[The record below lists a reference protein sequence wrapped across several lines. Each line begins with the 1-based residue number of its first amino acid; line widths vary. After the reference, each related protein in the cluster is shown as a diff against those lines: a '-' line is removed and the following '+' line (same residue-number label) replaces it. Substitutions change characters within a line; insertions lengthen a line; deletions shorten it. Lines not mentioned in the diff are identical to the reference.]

1 MRIFLLIVFAGLMH
15 ATRSFAPQAGED
27 GAGAAGTAVAFGY
40 LLLSALFAGSI
51 FKSFGLPRLTGYLV
65 TGILAGPQVMG
76 LVSLPA
82 LDNLEIFNGMAIAL
96 IALTA
101 GAELGVREM
110 KPLLRSIFWIIVVA
124 ILGVMAILS
133 ATIYLCRDL
142 LPFFNDLTLIQAV
155 GVATVLGVTMTA
167 QSPAVV
173 IALRSEMQAE
183 GPVSRTVLGV
193 VVLSDLVVILI
204 FAVVSSLT
212 TTLFGNSA
220 DALETA
226 GRLAWEILGSVGAGV
241 LAGLLLAGF
250 FKHVKGGAALFVLA
264 VAFVMAEVGQRVD
277 FDPLI
282 IACAAGAL
290 VRNFTAY
297 GHQLLEEIEGS
308 SLAVYVVFFAVTGAS
323 IHIDALQLVGIPAA
337 IFVLVRGTGFY
348 GLNWVAGTIARAP
361 MAIRKYAGFGLMPQ
375 AGLALALALLFSRT
389 FPDLGATASA
399 LVLGGV
405 AINEM
410 VAPILYRFAL
420 VKSGEAGA
428 ANATPS
434 PELEG
439 EPALATGSGG

>member
-1 MRIFLLIVFAGLMH
+1 MRVFLLIVFAGLMH
-15 ATRSFAPQAGED
+15 ATRSFAPQAGAD

-65 TGILAGPQVMG
+65 TGIVAGPQVLG
-76 LVSLPA
+76 LVSMPA
-82 LDNLEIFNGMAIAL
+82 LENLEIFNGMAIAL

-110 KPLLRSIFWIIVVA
+110 KPLLRSIFWLIVVA
-124 ILGVMAILS
+124 VLGVMVILS
-133 ATIYLCRDL
+133 ATIYFCRDL
-142 LPFFNDLTLIQAV
+142 LPFFDHLTLIQAM

-173 IALRSEMQAE
+173 IALRSEMRAE

-212 TTLFGNSA
+212 RTLFGNNA

-226 GRLAWEILGSVGAGV
+226 GRLAWEILGSVGAGA
-241 LAGLLLAGF
+241 LAGLLLGGF
-250 FKHVKGGAALFVLA
+250 LKYVKGGAALFILA
-264 VAFVMAEVGQRVD
+264 VAFVMAEVGQRID

-282 IACAAGAL
+282 IACTAGAL
-290 VRNFTAY
+290 VRNATPF
-297 GHQLLEEIEGS
+297 GHKLLDEIEGS
-308 SLAVYVVFFAVTGAS
+308 SLAVYVVFFAVTGAT
-323 IHIDALQLVGIPAA
+323 IHIDALRMVGIPAA
-337 IFVLVRGTGFY
+337 IFVLVRGFGFY
-348 GLNWVAGTIARAP
+348 SLTWVAGAIAKAP
-361 MAIRKYAGFGLMPQ
+361 LPIRKYAGFGLMPQ

-389 FPDLGATASA
+389 FPDLGVTAAA

-410 VAPILYRFAL
+410 VAPILYRIAL

-428 ANATPS
+428 ANADPL
-434 PELEG
+434 PALEG
-439 EPALATGSGG
+439 TPALAAEGGG

>member
-1 MRIFLLIVFAGLMH
+1 MRVFLLIVFAGLMH
-15 ATRSFAPQAGED
+15 ATRSFAPQD

-65 TGILAGPQVMG
+65 TGIVTGPQFLG
-76 LVSLPA
+76 LVSMPA
-82 LDNLEIFNGMAIAL
+82 LENLEIFNGMAIAL

-110 KPLLRSIFWIIVVA
+110 KPLLRSIFWLIVVA
-124 ILGVMAILS
+124 VLGVMVILS
-133 ATIYLCRDL
+133 ATIYFCRHL
-142 LPFFNDLTLIQAV
+142 LPFFDHLTLIQAV
-155 GVATVLGVTMTA
+155 GVAAVLGVTMTA

-212 TTLFGNSA
+212 KTFFGNSA

-241 LAGLLLAGF
+241 LAGLLLGGF
-250 FKHVKGGAALFVLA
+250 FKYVKGGAALFVLA
-264 VAFVMAEVGQRVD
+264 VAFVMAEVGQRIA

-282 IACAAGAL
+282 IACTAGAL
-290 VRNFTAY
+290 VRNATSF
-297 GHQLLEEIEGS
+297 GHKLLEEIEGS

-323 IHIDALQLVGIPAA
+323 IHLDALLVVGIPIA

-348 GLNWVAGTIARAP
+348 SLSWVAGTIAGAP
-361 MAIRKYAGFGLMPQ
+361 LPIRKYVGFGLMPQ
-375 AGLALALALLFSRT
+375 AGLALALAMLFSRT
-389 FPDLGATASA
+389 FPDLGTAAAA

-410 VAPILYRFAL
+410 VAPVLYRIAL

-428 ANATPS
+428 ANAEPQ
-434 PELEG
+434 PALEG
-439 EPALATGSGG
+439 APVLAAEGEG

>member
-1 MRIFLLIVFAGLMH
+1 MRVFLLIVFAGLMH
-15 ATRSFAPQAGED
+15 ATRSFAPQD

-65 TGILAGPQVMG
+65 TGIVAGPQFLG
-76 LVSLPA
+76 LVSMPA
-82 LDNLEIFNGMAIAL
+82 LQNLEIFNGMAIAL

-110 KPLLRSIFWIIVVA
+110 KPLLRSIFWLIVVA
-124 ILGVMAILS
+124 VLGVMVILS
-133 ATIYLCRDL
+133 ATIYFCRDL
-142 LPFFNDLTLIQAV
+142 LPFFDHLTMIQAV
-155 GVATVLGVTMTA
+155 GVAAVLGVTMTA

-212 TTLFGNSA
+212 KTFFGNSA

-250 FKHVKGGAALFVLA
+250 FKYVKGGAALFVLA
-264 VAFVMAEVGQRVD
+264 VAFVMAEVGQRIA

-282 IACAAGAL
+282 IACTAGAL
-290 VRNFTAY
+290 VRNATSF
-297 GHQLLEEIEGS
+297 GHKLLEEIEGS

-323 IHIDALQLVGIPAA
+323 IHLDALLVVGIPVA

-348 GLNWVAGTIARAP
+348 SLSWVAGTIARAP
-361 MAIRKYAGFGLMPQ
+361 LPIRKYVGFGLMPQ
-375 AGLALALALLFSRT
+375 AGLALALAMLFSRT
-389 FPDLGATASA
+389 FPDLGAAAAA

-410 VAPILYRFAL
+410 VAPVLYRLAL
-420 VKSGEAGA
+420 VRSGEAGA
-428 ANATPS
+428 ANADPQ
-434 PELEG
+434 PALEG
-439 EPALATGSGG
+439 EPVLAAEGGG

>member
-1 MRIFLLIVFAGLMH
+1 MH

>member
-1 MRIFLLIVFAGLMH
+1 MRVFLLIVFAGLMH
-15 ATRSFAPQAGED
+15 ATRSFAPQD

-65 TGILAGPQVMG
+65 TGIVAGPQFLG
-76 LVSLPA
+76 LVSMPA
-82 LDNLEIFNGMAIAL
+82 LGNLEIFNGMAIAL

-110 KPLLRSIFWIIVVA
+110 KPLLRSIFWLIVVA
-124 ILGVMAILS
+124 VLGVMVILS
-133 ATIYLCRDL
+133 ATIYFCRDL
-142 LPFFNDLTLIQAV
+142 LPFFDHLTLIQAV
-155 GVATVLGVTMTA
+155 GVAAVLGVTMTA

-212 TTLFGNSA
+212 KTFFGNSA

-250 FKHVKGGAALFVLA
+250 FKYVKGGAALFVLA
-264 VAFVMAEVGQRVD
+264 VAFVMAEVGQRIA

-282 IACAAGAL
+282 IACTAGAL
-290 VRNFTAY
+290 VRNATSF
-297 GHQLLEEIEGS
+297 GHKLLEEIEGS

-323 IHIDALQLVGIPAA
+323 IHLDALLVVGIPVA

-348 GLNWVAGTIARAP
+348 SLSWLAGTIARAP
-361 MAIRKYAGFGLMPQ
+361 LPIRKYVGFGLMPQ
-375 AGLALALALLFSRT
+375 AGLALALAMLFSRT
-389 FPDLGATASA
+389 FPDLGAAAAA

-410 VAPILYRFAL
+410 VAPVLYRLAL
-420 VKSGEAGA
+420 VRSGEAGA
-428 ANATPS
+428 ANADPQ
-434 PELEG
+434 PALEG
-439 EPALATGSGG
+439 EPVLAAEGGG